1 MTGAGAACGP
11 AWLRTWTTPTR
22 SVFSAFFSRRRRKGN
37 AIKLV
42 CVWILGTLGIGGKVE
57 TPVFL
62 RSGLGIRRFWELSF
76 SPSSHTK
83 IGRQRTWEIFIY
95 LNSLSG
101 VLILVWGREGE
112 GDLPNALDT
121 HG

>member
-1 MTGAGAACGP
+1 M
-11 AWLRTWTTPTR
+11 R
-22 SVFSAFFSRRRRKGN
+22 SSWYAF
-37 AIKLV
+37 
-42 CVWILGTLGIGGKVE
+42 WILGTLGIAGLVE

-62 RSGLGIRRFWELSF
+62 RSGSGIRRFGGCLF

-83 IGRQRTWEIFIY
+83 IGRRRTWEIFIH

-112 GDLPNALDT
+112 GDSPNALDA